1 MSGPL
6 YVPVLPTRP
15 HAAAAYEQLSPAI
28 QAAVMPLWNLPPRPG
43 LPEELLIAHT
53 RREAHTASRVQR
65 HRPGWLDAPFADET
79 QLAVLADVMSDLG
92 ELSPLRPVTGPGRPE
107 FHQTAALETARR
119 SGSGVGIRVT
129 LAGEWDDDSA
139 HTVRDLLARVDPA
152 VETDLL
158 LDLGTVRA
166 DRPDAGKEALRALD
180 ALMPLTP
187 WRTAAALSGGFP
199 EVTADML
206 EQGLRPEPRADWH
219 VWRELTDGDRRYV
232 PWLSYGDYGIQPAR
246 MIGREPS
253 SGRGGPAW
261 GVLRYTTEE
270 SFVLAKVLARGEDR
284 TAVNRAAAR
293 QLLELPD
300 FRGATASAGESWLR
314 DCARGHGSAGTGN
327 AAVWLRVGNVQHM
340 TYIVRSLG
348 A

>member
-15 HAAAAYEQLSPAI
+15 HAVAAYQQLSPAVQRSVI
-28 QAAVMPLWNLPPRPG
+28 PLWNLPPHPG
-43 LPEELLIAHT
+43 LPLDLLTALI
-53 RREAHTASRVQR
+53 RREAHAVSRVQR
-65 HRPGWLDAPFADET
+65 HRPGWLDAPFADEP
-79 QLAVLADVMSDLG
+79 QLGVLAGVMSDLG

-107 FHQTAALETARR
+107 PQQATVLEAARL

-129 LAGEWDDDSA
+129 LPGEWDDA
-139 HTVRDLLARVDPA
+139 AARTVRDLLTRVDPA

-158 LDLGTVRA
+158 LDLGAVRA
-166 DRPDAGKEALRALD
+166 DRPDAGKEVLRALD

-187 WRTAAALSGGFP
+187 WRTAAVLSGGFP
-199 EVTADML
+199 EVTAEML
-206 EQGLRPEPRADWH
+206 EQGPRAEPRTDWH
-219 VWRELTDGDRRYV
+219 VWRELTAGSRDYIS
-232 PWLSYGDYGIQPAR
+232 WLSYGDYGIQPAR
-246 MIGREPS
+246 SIGREPA

-261 GVLRYTTEE
+261 GVLRYTAED
-270 SFVLAKVLARGEDR
+270 SFVLVKVLARGEDR

-293 QLLELPD
+293 QLAELPG
-300 FRGATASAGESWLR
+300 FRGATASAGETWLR
-314 DCARGHGSAGTGN
+314 DCARGHGSTGTGN

-340 TYIVRSLG
+340 AYVVRSLG

>member
-15 HAAAAYEQLSPAI
+15 HAAAAYEQLTPAV
-28 QAAVMPLWNLPPRPG
+28 QAAVMPLWNLPPRAG
-43 LPEELLIAHT
+43 LSEELLIAHT
-53 RREAHTASRVQR
+53 RREAHRASRVQR

-107 FHQTAALETARR
+107 FQRTAALETARR
-119 SGSGVGIRVT
+119 RGSGLGIRVR
-129 LAGEWDDDSA
+129 LSGEWDDNSA
-139 HTVRDLLARVDPA
+139 QAVRDLIAWADPG
-152 VETDLL
+152 VEADLL
-158 LDLGTVRA
+158 LDLGAVRA
-166 DRPDAGKEALRALD
+166 DWPDAGKEVLRALD
-180 ALMPLTP
+180 ALMPVSP
-187 WRTAAALSGGFP
+187 WRTAAVLSGGFP
-199 EVTADML
+199 EVTADAV
-206 EQGLRPEPRADWH
+206 EYGLHLEPRADWH
-219 VWRELTDGDRRYV
+219 LWRELTVGDRSYV
-232 PWLSYGDYGIQPAR
+232 RSLSYGDYGIQPAR

-270 SFVLAKVLARGEDR
+270 SFVLAKVLAGGEDR

-340 TYIVRSLG
+340 TYVVRSLG